1 MPDRL
6 IELEIPSRLHRFR
19 AYFAEALQIIRVLPV
34 DNNWRVPSRLV
45 HDIGRG
51 RVFDVMYLTHVARD
65 YENLVSLKFHER
77 GWRNKPVHRH
87 RAPIDP
93 AEDVVHLFDPWNAFK
108 RNAGIEQSLEID
120 FVGVLFQEKN
130 VLAHD
135 KTPDR
140 VIDRRIFFVALIDR
154 KLQEMFRQR
163 LHRPVGSAERL
174 NTHRGFL
181 RAHTRRVILRCL
193 DASSKKGLAYLGGA
207 ISLRAVGST
216 RPEAKSPRSRH
227 GCLYRCRR

>member
-1 MPDRL
+1 MSDRL
-6 IELEIPSRLHRFR
+6 IELEIPSRLYRFR
-19 AYFAEALQIIRVLPV
+19 AYLAEVLQIIRVLPV

-45 HDIGRG
+45 HDIGGG
-51 RVFDVMYLTHVARD
+51 RVFDVMDLTHVARD
-65 YENLVSLKFHER
+65 YENFVSLKFHER
-77 GWRNKPVHRH
+77 GRRNKSVHRH

-140 VIDRRIFFVALIDR
+140 VIDRRIFFVALVDR

-174 NTHRGFL
+174 NTHRGSSVRI
-181 RAHTRRVILRCL
+181 RAELFY
-193 DASSKKGLAYLGGA
+193 DA
-207 ISLRAVGST
+207 
-216 RPEAKSPRSRH
+216 
-227 GCLYRCRR
+227 